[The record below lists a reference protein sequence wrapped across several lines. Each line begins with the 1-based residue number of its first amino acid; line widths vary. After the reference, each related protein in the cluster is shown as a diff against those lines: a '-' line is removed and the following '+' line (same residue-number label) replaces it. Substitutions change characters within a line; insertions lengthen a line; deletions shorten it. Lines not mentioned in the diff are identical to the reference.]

1 MFEVNCDFLVRQ
13 QLWHFFFLQEKLNQ
27 AAYHLLQNAINPEWN
42 VGRNCGLPIVNKSIL
57 VCKCQLPLEKTS
69 PTVKIFL
76 KGEAVV
82 AITSYSEK
90 KYTQVIDFFIFTF
103 IAYTSSLLILKDILN
118 TILTNQKIVYK
129 EHNSMVFFYGKN
141 KSTYN
146 SYMEGFQNG
155 ESDNTKSFQTNS
167 SGVLTCARQ
176 LQSRKM
182 VLLNFRVFN

>member
-1 MFEVNCDFLVRQ
+1 M
-13 QLWHFFFLQEKLNQ
+13 
-27 AAYHLLQNAINPEWN
+27 
-42 VGRNCGLPIVNKSIL
+42 
-57 VCKCQLPLEKTS
+57 
-69 PTVKIFL
+69 
-76 KGEAVV
+76 
-82 AITSYSEK
+82 
-90 KYTQVIDFFIFTF
+90 IDFFIFTF